1 MILTVG
7 HSTKAAIAPDA
18 TSAEVHNRGASE
30 LLTRKVAQ
38 QCHDMTTGG
47 HGTQCPGRQ
56 VLLVRH
62 GQSLHNA
69 HHDVDEVLR
78 DPMLSELGHAQA
90 ASLRSVPFVSAGC
103 ELLVVSPLSRAIQTA
118 SAVFGELPMC
128 RTVLTPL
135 HSERWCSIADEGRS
149 KSELLQLFPFVAS
162 WEGFAELPEDWT
174 PTCQEAAW
182 KTERVPAFLDWL
194 AAQPEQLGYRPL
206 QQYPTMP

>member
-1 MILTVG
+1 
-7 HSTKAAIAPDA
+7 
-18 TSAEVHNRGASE
+18 
-30 LLTRKVAQ
+30 
-38 QCHDMTTGG
+38 MTTGG
-47 HGTQCPGRQ
+47 HGTQCRQ

-69 HHDVDEVLR
+69 HHDGTDGDGDVPR

-90 ASLRSVPFVSAGC
+90 ASLRSVPIVSAGC

-118 SAVFGELPMC
+118 SAVFGELPLC

-162 WEGFAELPEDWT
+162 WEGFAELLEDWT
-174 PTCQEAAW
+174 KTGKEASW

-194 AAQPEQLGYRPL
+194 AAQPEQRIVVIGHGAFFAALLGRYL
-206 QQYPTMP
+206 QNCEVAEFAESPMGGHERLRGWQGL